1 MASDAPNALSL
12 IGRTIGGRYTIKAT
26 IGAGGMGHVYR
37 ATQAPINREVAI
49 KVLRV
54 DLAHQEGVAE
64 RFKRE
69 AKAASLIQ
77 HPNAITIFDFDQD
90 GEILYLAMELLSGE
104 TLRQRLRRE
113 PPLEINEALDM
124 FESMA
129 GALGAAHRVGVVHRD
144 LKPDNI
150 FLAKFDAVG
159 QVVKVLDFGLAKLL
173 DRAADN
179 DGLVTE
185 ANLRLGTPR
194 FMAPEQALGIRPID
208 SRCDVYALGLLLF
221 EMLAQ
226 RAPFIGEDGMEVL
239 AQRLRREAPRLSQ
252 VAPQKHFSEEMDELL
267 ASMLMR
273 DREHR
278 PQDAN
283 VVLSLVRE
291 IRKNNQVTRGTG
303 GPGDARAQGSDHGR
317 GGAFP
322 RAAANAPAPYAPQP
336 GGWPRS
342 PVEGPAARSGPNRG
356 EAMVR
361 LDQDDFPEKPT
372 VVVEPGMMEGPTL
385 QPTAQ
390 PIPGLAA
397 MGSMQGLQP
406 VRSAPPGALGPGGPG
421 ESALP
426 VQMYGGAAPP
436 MGSAPPGMTGISS
449 SGATAQVLPEKRTKL
464 LIVIF
469 LVVLAFLAPLIALLV
484 RSAKNNAEER
494 TDFPPPVEVVRPAPP
509 PPPPPPPPPAEP
521 EQKPSVDTGSEAAL
535 AEKAAKKGAA
545 KKKASKGKSDS
556 KKPDAKPAAEIF

>member
-1 MASDAPNALSL
+1 
-12 IGRTIGGRYTIKAT
+12 
-26 IGAGGMGHVYR
+26 MGHVYR

-64 RFKRE
+64 RFTRE
-69 AKAASLIQ
+69 ARAASMIQ
-77 HPNAITIFDFDQD
+77 HPNAITIFDFGRDD
-90 GEILYLAMELLSGE
+90 EILYLAMEFLSGE

-113 PPLEINEALDM
+113 PPLELTEALDM

-185 ANLRLGTPR
+185 ANMRLGTPR
-194 FMAPEQALGIRPID
+194 YMAPEQALGIQPID

-226 RAPFIGEDGMEVL
+226 RAPFTGEDGMEVL

-252 VAPQKHFSEEMDELL
+252 IAPQKRFTPEMDELL
-267 ASMLMR
+267 ASMLKR

-283 VVLSLVRE
+283 VVLTRIRE
-291 IRKNNQVTRGTG
+291 IRKNNQVQLPSEDLESTAVPADG
-303 GPGDARAQGSDHGR
+303 GRSGAFARA
-317 GGAFP
+317 GAP
-322 RAAANAPAPYAPQP
+322 PPYAAPPPGRNRPATAAGVAAVAAPQ
-336 GGWPRS
+336 
-342 PVEGPAARSGPNRG
+342 ARGA

-372 VVVEPGMMEGPTL
+372 VVVDTGAMDGAPGVPPMAAPMMAPPMAVPMQPGMT
-385 QPTAQ
+385 
-390 PIPGLAA
+390 
-397 MGSMQGLQP
+397 GSMMQ
-406 VRSAPPGALGPGGPG
+406 APMAASPMTGSMMQLRASNPGGQLDPQMQM
-421 ESALP
+421 
-426 VQMYGGAAPP
+426 QMYGGAPLPHASGPVNP
-436 MGSAPPGMTGISS
+436 AAASTSTSAAAVG
-449 SGATAQVLPEKRTKL
+449 EKRKRTL
-464 LIVIF
+464 LLVGLVIVI
-469 LVVLAFLAPLIALLV
+469 AILAPLVAWLV
-484 RSAKNNAEER
+484 RNSKTGGDEHPDPSP
-494 TDFPPPVEVVRPAPP
+494 TPEVVRPKTTTPP
-509 PPPPPPPPPAEP
+509 PPPSEDPQPKANTEP
-521 EQKPSVDTGSEAAL
+521 SSDPGAGDKGTSKKTPI
-535 AEKAAKKGAA
+535 KKKGGAT
-545 KKKASKGKSDS
+545 
-556 KKPDAKPAAEIF
+556 PAKPKADKPKDTKPKAIF